1 MGLLDVDFEVLG
13 PPEVAE
19 AFGRL
24 GDRYARAVAQAG
36 DPGDPSLPPVTSS

>member
-1 MGLLDVDFEVLG
+1 MLALYLGLLDVDFEVLG

-24 GDRYARAVAQAG
+24 RDRYARAVGAPAA
-36 DPGDPSLPPVTSS
+36 